1 VITWNQRA
9 QNPLRFNTNIYENII
24 NYQQNIDYGYEVNYL
39 LFNYF
44 LFAQRKY
51 NMSLGGGFRTGRIN

>member
-1 VITWNQRA
+1 
-9 QNPLRFNTNIYENII
+9 
-24 NYQQNIDYGYEVNYL
+24 VNYK

-51 NMSLGGGFRTGRIN
+51 KMSLGGGFRARIN